1 MAADNPA
8 WEHRRIQGELIR
20 LGHHI
25 AASTVWQI
33 LHDAGIARRAGP
45 TWRQFLT
52 ARAHGMLAA
61 DFIHVDTDWLR
72 RIYALIII
80 EHGTRR
86 PILQASPHTPMAPGL
101 PRPPVTS

>member
-33 LHDAGIARRAGP
+33 LHDAGIGAAPRWADLAAVPDRAGP
-45 TWRQFLT
+45 WHAGR
-52 ARAHGMLAA
+52 
-61 DFIHVDTDWLR
+61 
-72 RIYALIII
+72 
-80 EHGTRR
+80 
-86 PILQASPHTPMAPGL
+86 
-101 PRPPVTS
+101 

>member
-33 LHDAGIARRAGP
+33 LHDAGIG
-45 TWRQFLT
+45 
-52 ARAHGMLAA
+52 AA
-61 DFIHVDTDWLR
+61 LS
-72 RIYALIII
+72 
-80 EHGTRR
+80 R
-86 PILQASPHTPMAPGL
+86 PGGS
-101 PRPPVTS
+101 S